1 LALLQVKA
9 RLSGA
14 YSQAEPPA
22 RLAQAEGRQSA
33 RAKVVLLHGRLVPFL
48 FFAARGEA
56 QGGVRHADGRPAS
69 PQAAKWVE
77 R

>member
-1 LALLQVKA
+1 MLQVQA
-9 RLSGA
+9 PPSGV

-22 RLAQAEGRQSA
+22 FLAQAEGQQSA
-33 RAKVVLLHGRLVPFL
+33 RAKVALLHGRLVPFL

-56 QGGVRHADGRPAS
+56 QGGLRHADARPAS